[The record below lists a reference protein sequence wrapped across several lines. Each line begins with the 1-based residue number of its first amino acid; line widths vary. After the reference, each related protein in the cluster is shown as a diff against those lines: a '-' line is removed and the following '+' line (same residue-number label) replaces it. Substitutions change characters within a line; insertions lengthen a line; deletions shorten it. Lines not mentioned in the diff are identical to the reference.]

1 MYDNTNTGMM
11 MRNSNRETE
20 RHPEFTG
27 SLNVD
32 GVDYWL
38 SAWVNTGK
46 EGSKIAGQKYFS
58 IKITLKEA
66 KGAAKK
72 GAKKPSEAFDDS
84 DLDDDIPF

>member
-11 MRNSNRETE
+11 MRNSNRDTE

-27 SLNVD
+27 SLNVE

-46 EGSKIAGQKYFS
+46 EGSKIEGKKYFS

-66 KGAAKK
+66 KGGTKS
-72 GAKKPSEAFDDS
+72 GAKKSAETFDDS
-84 DLDDDIPF
+84 DIDDNLPF

>member
-46 EGSKIAGQKYFS
+46 EGSKIEGQKYFS

-66 KGAAKK
+66 KGTAKK
-72 GAKKPSEAFDDS
+72 NAKKPAQAFDDS